1 MKRFLSILAFILFI
15 LTCDV
20 YASAS
25 FSVSTPN
32 NQIARNSTFN
42 ITLSGSSVGRVDI
55 KVENGTCSASS
66 LWYEEKTQSI
76 TCRAGNK
83 GTVRVTV
90 TPQRGFSDSDGNIY
104 SPGVKVLNLEI
115 KETETTTAKTNTTT
129 KKATTISTTK
139 KLEVNTVKT
148 SSNVKTTTKTTTTKN
163 RNEVTES
170 TSSSKD
176 ESKKSVLTYNNK
188 EIHLSKNELDSSLET
203 NDMLITDIKID
214 NISYPAL
221 KIKDNYLLK
230 SDDGNYYVYDNK
242 ESKFINEVKLINIG
256 NRHFFVDN
264 SLDNTTV
271 VTIGNTTVMG
281 EKLADRYYKIKALNN
296 EGKFVFYIYETTEGS
311 MQLYEDSLF
320 TCNNEKEKTIDN
332 INWYITGIG
341 FIFFIIGLLIF
352 VYVKV
357 WRK

>member
-1 MKRFLSILAFILFI
+1 MKRFLSILAFILLV

-20 YASAS
+20 YASGS

-32 NQIARNSTFN
+32 NQIGSNSTFN
-42 ITLSGSSVGRVDI
+42 ITLRGSSVGRVDI
-55 KVENGTCSASS
+55 KVENGTCSVSS

-76 TCRAGNK
+76 TCHAGNK

-129 KKATTISTTK
+129 KKVTTTSTTK
-139 KLEVNTVKT
+139 KMESNT
-148 SSNVKTTTKTTTTKN
+148 SSNIKTTTKTTTTKN
-163 RNEVTES
+163 RNEVTKS
-170 TSSSKD
+170 TSSLKD

-188 EIHLSKNELDSSLET
+188 EIHLSRNELDSSLET

-214 NISYPAL
+214 NISYSAL
-221 KIKDNYLLK
+221 KIKDYYLLK
-230 SDDGNYYVYDNK
+230 SDDDNYYVYDNK

-271 VTIGNTTVMG
+271 VTIGNTTIRG
-281 EKLADRYYKIKALNN
+281 EKLADRYYKIKTLNN
-296 EGKFVFYIYETTEGS
+296 EGESVFYIYETTEGS
-311 MQLYEDSLF
+311 MQLYEESLF

-332 INWYITGIG
+332 INWYITGLG